1 MTKEQGEGICLQFFL
16 ILSHKV
22 ADKGMKEKT

>member
-1 MTKEQGEGICLQFFL
+1 MTKEQGEGISSQFFL
-16 ILSHKV
+16 ILFYRV